1 MARAQQI
8 FTKEVALMKRQFWLL
23 ALPALALACMLC
35 VTEPS
40 YAQRRGGGRGYSGG
54 RGYYGG
60 YGNGYGGYGNGY
72 GGYYGGYGNGYGG
85 YGLGGYG
92 YGGGLLG
99 GGLLGV
105 GYGRGY
111 GGYGGYGYGSGYG
124 YSPYN
129 SYGSGYY
136 GSGYATPGLGYSGGV
151 NTIGY
156 QSLYPPTGGPGQG
169 TTANI
174 YVHVPAT
181 AQVLFDGT
189 PTVQTGTD
197 RVFTTGSLDP
207 TKHYAYQITATW
219 TENGN
224 QRREVREARIIPGQA
239 TTVDFM
245 SPAPPQQLQ
254 QQPKT
259 STDIR

>member
-1 MARAQQI
+1 
-8 FTKEVALMKRQFWLL
+8 MKRQFWLL

-40 YAQRRGGGRGYSGG
+40 YAQRRGGRGGGGRGSSGG
-54 RGYYGG
+54 SGNGYGGYYGG

-72 GGYYGGYGNGYGG
+72 GGYGNGYGLGG

-92 YGGGLLG
+92 YGGGGLLG
-99 GGLLGV
+99 GGLLGGGLLGG

-111 GGYGGYGYGSGYG
+111 GGSGYGSGYG

-136 GSGYATPGLGYSGGV
+136 GSGYATPGMGYSGGIA
-151 NTIGY
+151 TTGY
-156 QSLYPPTGGPGQG
+156 QSLYPPSGSQG
-169 TTANI
+169 TSANI
-174 YVHVPAT
+174 YVHVPAN

-207 TKHYAYQITATW
+207 AKHYAYQITATW

-239 TTVDFM
+239 THVDFM